1 MSKSYGVRFTTRP
14 VLGQPGNSWEPPS
27 ADPHARWCGGRGL
40 KTPGYPIS
48 LFYFGIYT
56 TEKTEVT
63 EMATSRHC

>member
-1 MSKSYGVRFTTRP
+1 MKYIVFLTANALNQGPRYEVP
-14 VLGQPGNSWEPPS
+14 LNS
-27 ADPHARWCGGRGL
+27 DV
-40 KTPGYPIS
+40 S